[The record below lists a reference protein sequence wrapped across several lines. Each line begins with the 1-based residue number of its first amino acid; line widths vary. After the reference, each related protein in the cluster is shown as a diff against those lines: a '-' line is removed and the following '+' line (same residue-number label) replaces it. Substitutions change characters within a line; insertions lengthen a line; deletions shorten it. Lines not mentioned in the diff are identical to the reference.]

1 MGHKTQ
7 APPLAGHQTQS
18 MLITVLCLGIIGLL
32 TYALASNHKV
42 ATIGL
47 VAFAIALFAIV
58 TGPGGHAIL
67 RLP

>member
-1 MGHKTQ
+1 
-7 APPLAGHQTQS
+7 